1 MPTVNDDKK
10 VVVGTN
16 TTGTASTTT
25 TISDFE
31 HPGGTLIVFHTT
43 ATGAETTARTVSLT
57 FDGSSATKLDTA
69 FQEEATNGV
78 QVDAF
83 AIESAAKTAD
93 IVATIN
99 TSHAR
104 RSLFAVPVGAGVG
117 VARTGKSSVPV
128 NNSVALSTS
137 VTVDTATGNLVLQC
151 ARWRNSGTSVNSYA
165 TDQTQVLSDDSPTRC
180 DLSKKSASGGSTT
193 VTTTLDAANDANA
206 MASIAVVLEAVATV
220 NTPTNL
226 NAEQITATSARL
238 TWDYEA

>member
-16 TTGTASTTT
+16 STGTASTTT

-31 HPGGTLIVFHTT
+31 HPGGTLIVFHTI
-43 ATGAETTARTVSLT
+43 ADGAITTERTVSLT

-69 FQEEATNGV
+69 FLEAGGV

-83 AIESAAKTAD
+83 AIESAAETAD

-99 TSHAR
+99 TSHSR

-117 VARTGKSSVPV
+117 VVRTGKNSVPV

-137 VTVDTATGNLVLQC
+137 STVDTATGNLVLQC

-193 VTTTLDAANDANA
+193 VTTTLDAASEGNA

-220 NTPTNL
+220 NTPANL